1 MVKKPIEYYTIAR
14 EHWVFETQTAIVLEE
29 ETFNSFEDAR
39 SHIYDKNED
48 GSYKY
53 HGAYNKQM
61 ECYIRRYY
69 ICPGMKLVSKTDEW
83 KYDEVSEFQPA
94 EHRCFNK
101 LHAYKGAVN

>member
-29 ETFNSFEDAR
+29 DTFNSFEEAR

-53 HGAYNKQM
+53 HGAYTMKM
-61 ECYIRRYY
+61 FM
-69 ICPGMKLVSKTDEW
+69 PGTRLTTLSQGRTI
-83 KYDEVSEFQPA
+83 
-94 EHRCFNK
+94 
-101 LHAYKGAVN
+101 